1 MHKLATDAA
10 SKNINLSIAIQLLHT
25 FTILVKLSSIFKQSV
40 LQLSVLAAMRPW
52 TASSLADR
60 GRNEGRGASGGS
72 GGGTLDGGASVF
84 SAVCHA
90 NGRQAFDNVEDRC
103 MSDISSS
110 SLKQPRVASRL
121 HQLAVAARGVAWR
134 WCEGRRGAQR
144 GPDLLDGPVAAR
156 TAT

>member
-1 MHKLATDAA
+1 MY
-10 SKNINLSIAIQLLHT
+10 
-25 FTILVKLSSIFKQSV
+25 FTILVKLCSIFKQSV
-40 LQLSVLAAMRPW
+40 LQLSVLAAVRPR

-60 GRNEGRGASGGS
+60 GRNEGRGASGG
-72 GGGTLDGGASVF
+72 GTLVGAASVF

-121 HQLAVAARGVAWR
+121 HQ
-134 WCEGRRGAQR
+134 
-144 GPDLLDGPVAAR
+144 
-156 TAT
+156 